1 MAPRSDEELSDHVDR
16 IRADIAAL
24 SETVR
29 QLVGDTAGIQATLKQ
44 RVGSAAKQAA
54 HAGGDILGEAGALG
68 EEAVEAAARGA
79 TAAVD
84 SIETQIGSQR
94 SRRRSGRPAD
104 GSRLPRSAGYCS
116 FWPRV
121 SRSPRARCGLPA

>member
-29 QLVGDTAGIQATLKQ
+29 QLVSDTAGIQATLKQ
-44 RVGSAAKQAA
+44 RVSTAAKQAA
-54 HAGGDILGEAGALG
+54 HASGDILGEAGALG
-68 EEAVEAAARGA
+68 EEAMEAAARGA

-84 SIETQIGSQR
+84 SIETQIARNPLTAVLIALGFGFAVGLL
-94 SRRRSGRPAD
+94 SRK
-104 GSRLPRSAGYCS
+104 
-116 FWPRV
+116 
-121 SRSPRARCGLPA
+121 

>member
-44 RVGSAAKQAA
+44 RVSTAAKQAA
-54 HAGGDILGEAGALG
+54 HASGDILGEAGALG
-68 EEAVEAAARGA
+68 EEAMEAAARGA

-84 SIETQIGSQR
+84 SIETQIARNPLTAVLIALGFGFAVGLL
-94 SRRRSGRPAD
+94 SRK
-104 GSRLPRSAGYCS
+104 
-116 FWPRV
+116 
-121 SRSPRARCGLPA
+121 